1 MRESIKTPRIVTM
14 DVDPSWDAA
23 PVVDPDLPGRKARK
37 LYDHAVL
44 NDPVGLAE
52 PAYQYQD
59 REHVVVPSS
68 LDQPSRELL
77 LRAQNAI
84 ATAADAA
91 TDIEPGDVVP
101 ESTLLRH
108 EWEIAAALRDITELR
123 AEHAQNTAGSVGPMT
138 EAVLKSQEGALVR
151 AHDAIAARVSGL
163 ERYADCVSAAAVVYR
178 DWRDSHRVAG
188 RNDMYLD
195 LVARTAADEHAA
207 AEIGDITDRATTAR
221 AFQQVVQ
228 QLSLA
233 ASALELP

>member
-1 MRESIKTPRIVTM
+1 M
-14 DVDPSWDAA
+14 DPSWDAA
-23 PVVDPDLPGRKARK
+23 PVVDPDLAARKGRK
-37 LYDHAVL
+37 LYDRAVL
-44 NDPVGLAE
+44 TDPVGLAE

-84 ATAADAA
+84 AAAADGAA
-91 TDIEPGDVVP
+91 AVEPGDLVR

-108 EWEIAAALRDITELR
+108 EWEIAVALRDITELR
-123 AEHAQNTAGSVGPMT
+123 AEHAQNTASSVGPMT
-138 EAVLKSQEGALVR
+138 EAVLRSQEGALVR

-163 ERYADCVSAAAVVYR
+163 ERYADCVSAAAAVYR
-178 DWRDSHRVAG
+178 DWQDSQRVAG

-195 LVARTAADEHAA
+195 LVARTAADQHAA
-207 AEIGDITDRATTAR
+207 AEIGDMTERATTAR
-221 AFQQVVQ
+221 ALQQAVQ

-233 ASALELP
+233 ATALQLPD